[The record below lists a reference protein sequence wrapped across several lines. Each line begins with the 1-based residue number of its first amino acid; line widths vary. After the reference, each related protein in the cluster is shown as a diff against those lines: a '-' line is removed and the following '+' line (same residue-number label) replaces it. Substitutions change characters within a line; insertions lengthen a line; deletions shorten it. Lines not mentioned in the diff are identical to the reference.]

1 MQEEANEMFYVAKG
15 TFDRQEEDRL
25 EDTENR
31 VQKMG
36 QVINTL
42 KLPRG
47 ILLNRQKMQVYYHV
61 EEMRKI

>member
-15 TFDRQEEDRL
+15 AYDRQEEERL
-25 EDTENR
+25 EDTDNR

-47 ILLNRQKMQVYYHV
+47 ILLNKQKMQVCYHV

>member
-15 TFDRQEEDRL
+15 AFDRQEEDRL
-25 EDTENR
+25 EDTDNR

-47 ILLNRQKMQVYYHV
+47 ILLNRQKMQVCYHV